1 MCVIVQFIC
10 ILFLFFVVHLA
21 KNLNFESYSKYT
33 NSTQMAGNK
42 HALTRYRVLDAC
54 FSNRMRKY
62 YAEDLISKCNESL
75 AERYGTDDAGISR
88 RTFFDDLNDLDSIVG
103 EYGVEIQRLNDGRKK
118 YYRYDKEDFSL
129 FTKGFNEEDLRALK
143 ENIQTLQRFKGLPT
157 FSWMD
162 SMVSKLEDK
171 LTIKSSVS
179 NIIDYED
186 NADYSGIDWLKD
198 CFDAIIGQQPIK
210 VDYRNFDDREFHWTI
225 HPYYIKQYNNRW
237 FLIGFNPEYNNL
249 STIPL
254 DRIDDIEAQHQTF
267 IPNTET
273 DFETYFD
280 NVVGVTIPEAPVE
293 TIKLRF
299 TPKRLQYVLT
309 KPMHRSQVCSDPD
322 SGIISLNLIP
332 NNEIDALILS
342 YGADV
347 EVIEPETYRKHI
359 QEIIQKTYAHYFD
372 VQTDC
377 TEETDICA
385 VNPNKE

>member
-54 FSNRMRKY
+54 FSNWMRKY
-62 YAEDLISKCNESL
+62 YAEDLIARCNEALS
-75 AERYGTDDAGISR
+75 ERYPSGEVGISR

-103 EYGVEIQRLNDGRKK
+103 EYGVEILRLNDGRKK
-118 YYRYDKEDFSL
+118 YYRYDKESFSL
-129 FTKGFNEEDLRALK
+129 FTKGFNEEDLIALK

-162 SMVSKLEDK
+162 SLVSKLEDK
-171 LTIKSSVS
+171 LTIKSSVQ
-179 NIIDYED
+179 NIIDYEE
-186 NADYSGIDWLKD
+186 NTGYSGIEWLKD
-198 CFDAIIGQQPIK
+198 CFDSIIGQQPIK
-210 VDYRNFDDREFHWTI
+210 VDYRNFDDKEFHWTI

-237 FLIGFNPEYNNL
+237 FLIGFNPKYNNL

-254 DRIDDIEAQHQTF
+254 DRIDNIEAKHLTF
-267 IPNTET
+267 IPNINT
-273 DFETYFD
+273 DFDTYFD
-280 NVVGVTIPEAPVE
+280 NVVGVTIPDAPVE

-299 TPKRLQYVLT
+299 SPKRLQYVLT
-309 KPMHRSQVCSDPD
+309 KPLHKSQVCSDP
-322 SGIISLNLIP
+322 SNGIITLKLIP
-332 NNEIDALILS
+332 NKEIDSLILS

-347 EVIEPETYRKHI
+347 EVIEPNSYRKHI
-359 QEIIQKTYAHYFD
+359 QEKIQKAYTQYFD
-372 VQTDC
+372 VQSGC
-377 TEETDICA
+377 TEEADICT
-385 VNPNKE
+385 VKPNNE